1 MKALYL
7 PKRMRQGPEDNKWF
21 ANLAVLPDCFQ
32 RRLLMGRKVILA
44 LFLGLALVTLVV
56 PVFAQGEAGAAGAAK
71 PAVDQW
77 LLISACFG
85 MALAAAGCG
94 YAQSRALGAACE
106 GVSRNPGAT
115 DTIRIF
121 IFLGL
126 AFIEFL
132 ALLTFVV
139 IMILLFR

>member
-1 MKALYL
+1 
-7 PKRMRQGPEDNKWF
+7 
-21 ANLAVLPDCFQ
+21 
-32 RRLLMGRKVILA
+32 MGRKLILA
-44 LFLGLALVTLVV
+44 ALLGLMLLFLVV
-56 PVFAQGEAGAAGAAK
+56 PVFAQGGTEAAK
-71 PAVDQW
+71 APKDQW
-77 LLISACFG
+77 LLISSGFG

-94 YAQSRALGAACE
+94 YAQSRALAAACE

-139 IMILLFR
+139 IMLLLFF

>member
-1 MKALYL
+1 M
-7 PKRMRQGPEDNKWF
+7 
-21 ANLAVLPDCFQ
+21 LAVL
-32 RRLLMGRKVILA
+32 
-44 LFLGLALVTLVV
+44 LGLTLLVLVV
-56 PVFAQGEAGAAGAAK
+56 PVFAQGETGAAAAPK
-71 PAVDQW
+71 DQW
-77 LLISACFG
+77 LLISSAFG

-94 YAQSRALGAACE
+94 YAQSRALAAACE

-139 IMILLFR
+139 IMLLLF

>member
-1 MKALYL
+1 MSRKLV
-7 PKRMRQGPEDNKWF
+7 
-21 ANLAVLPDCFQ
+21 LAVLVG
-32 RRLLMGRKVILA
+32 MVM
-44 LFLGLALVTLVV
+44 LGLAL
-56 PVFAQGEAGAAGAAK
+56 PVFAQAEPGAA
-71 PAVDQW
+71 PAEKNMW
-77 LLISACFG
+77 LLITSGFS

-94 YAQSRALGAACE
+94 YAQSRALQGACL

-121 IFLGL
+121 TFLGL

-139 IMILLFR
+139 IMLLLYA

>member
-1 MKALYL
+1 MGRKLI
-7 PKRMRQGPEDNKWF
+7 
-21 ANLAVLPDCFQ
+21 LAVL
-32 RRLLMGRKVILA
+32 
-44 LFLGLALVTLVV
+44 LGLVLVTLVI
-56 PVFAQGEAGAAGAAK
+56 PVFAQGDTSAAAGAKAPK
-71 PAVDQW
+71 DQW
-77 LLISACFG
+77 LLISAGFG

-94 YAQSRALGAACE
+94 YAQSRALAAACE

-139 IMILLFR
+139 IMLLLFS

>member
-1 MKALYL
+1 MARKLI
-7 PKRMRQGPEDNKWF
+7 
-21 ANLAVLPDCFQ
+21 LAVL
-32 RRLLMGRKVILA
+32 LGLVLVILA
-44 LFLGLALVTLVV
+44 A
-56 PVFAQGEAGAAGAAK
+56 PVFAQGETSAAGGATG
-71 PAVDQW
+71 PAPQW

-94 YAQSRALGAACE
+94 YAQSKALAAACE

-139 IMILLFR
+139 IMILVFK

>member
-1 MKALYL
+1 
-7 PKRMRQGPEDNKWF
+7 
-21 ANLAVLPDCFQ
+21 
-32 RRLLMGRKVILA
+32 MGRKFILA
-44 LFLGLALVTLVV
+44 AMFALLLLIFATT
-56 PVFAQGEAGAAGAAK
+56 VFAQGEAGAGAPAGQK
-71 PAVDQW
+71 SQW
-77 LLISACFG
+77 LLISSGFA
-85 MALAAAGCG
+85 MAIAAAGCG
-94 YAQSRALGAACE
+94 YAQSRALQGACE

-139 IMILLFR
+139 VILLMYG

>member
-1 MKALYL
+1 
-7 PKRMRQGPEDNKWF
+7 
-21 ANLAVLPDCFQ
+21 
-32 RRLLMGRKVILA
+32 MGRKLLPAVL
-44 LFLGLALVTLVV
+44 LGLVLLILVV
-56 PVFAQGEAGAAGAAK
+56 PVFAQGENAAASAPK
-71 PAVDQW
+71 DQW
-77 LLISACFG
+77 LLISAGFG

-94 YAQSRALGAACE
+94 YAQSRALAAACE

-139 IMILLFR
+139 IMLLLFV

>member
-1 MKALYL
+1 MA
-7 PKRMRQGPEDNKWF
+7 
-21 ANLAVLPDCFQ
+21 
-32 RRLLMGRKVILA
+32 RRLILVLLLGMLFLILA
-44 LFLGLALVTLVV
+44 A
-56 PVFAQGEAGAAGAAK
+56 PVFAQGEAGGAAQGSN
-71 PAVDQW
+71 QW
-77 LLISACFG
+77 LIITSGFS

-94 YAQSRALGAACE
+94 YAQSRALTAACE

-139 IMILLFR
+139 IILLLTR

>member
-1 MKALYL
+1 MSRKSILL
-7 PKRMRQGPEDNKWF
+7 WMI
-21 ANLAVLPDCFQ
+21 AVT
-32 RRLLMGRKVILA
+32 LLMSA
-44 LFLGLALVTLVV
+44 A
-56 PVFAQGEAGAAGAAK
+56 PVFAQAEGGAAAPEGK
-71 PAVDQW
+71 SQW
-77 LLISACFG
+77 LLIASAFG

-94 YAQSRALGAACE
+94 YAQSRALTAACE

-139 IMILLFR
+139 IILLIYG

>member
-1 MKALYL
+1 M
-7 PKRMRQGPEDNKWF
+7 G
-21 ANLAVLPDCFQ
+21 
-32 RRLLMGRKVILA
+32 RRSILLLMIAVMLLA
-44 LFLGLALVTLVV
+44 AAV
-56 PVFAQGEAGAAGAAK
+56 PAFAQPETGAAAAK
-71 PAVDQW
+71 EKSQW
-77 LLISACFG
+77 LLIASAFG

-94 YAQSRALGAACE
+94 YAQSRALTAACE

-139 IMILLFR
+139 VILLIYG

>member
-1 MKALYL
+1 MGRKL
-7 PKRMRQGPEDNKWF
+7 M
-21 ANLAVLPDCFQ
+21 LAVL
-32 RRLLMGRKVILA
+32 
-44 LFLGLALVTLVV
+44 LGLTLLVLVV
-56 PVFAQGEAGAAGAAK
+56 PVFAQNETTAAK
-71 PAVDQW
+71 APKDQW
-77 LLISACFG
+77 LLISSGFG

-94 YAQSRALGAACE
+94 YAQSRALAAACE

-139 IMILLFR
+139 IMLLLFF

>member
-1 MKALYL
+1 
-7 PKRMRQGPEDNKWF
+7 
-21 ANLAVLPDCFQ
+21 
-32 RRLLMGRKVILA
+32 MGRKSVLALMIAVIL
-44 LFLGLALVTLVV
+44 VV
-56 PVFAQGEAGAAGAAK
+56 WVLPVFAQSEAGAAAK
-71 PAVDQW
+71 GKSQW
-77 LLISACFG
+77 LLIASAFG

-94 YAQSRALGAACE
+94 YAQSRALTAACE

-139 IMILLFR
+139 IILLIYG

>member
-1 MKALYL
+1 M
-7 PKRMRQGPEDNKWF
+7 N
-21 ANLAVLPDCFQ
+21 
-32 RRLLMGRKVILA
+32 RRLATIFLLGTAA
-44 LFLGLALVTLVV
+44 LLIAAPL
-56 PVFAQGEAGAAGAAK
+56 FAQGETTAAPAAGGGTS
-71 PAVDQW
+71 QW
-77 LLISACFG
+77 LLITSGFS

-94 YAQSRALGAACE
+94 YAQSRALTAACE

-121 IFLGL
+121 TFLGL

-139 IMILLFR
+139 IMLLLYR

>member
-1 MKALYL
+1 
-7 PKRMRQGPEDNKWF
+7 
-21 ANLAVLPDCFQ
+21 
-32 RRLLMGRKVILA
+32 MGRKTLLA
-44 LFLGLALVTLVV
+44 LLVGLIVLTMVA
-56 PVFAQGEAGAAGAAK
+56 PAFAQGEAAAGQGAK
-71 PAVDQW
+71 SQW
-77 LLISACFG
+77 LLISSGFG

-94 YAQSRALGAACE
+94 YAQSRALAAACE

-139 IMILLFR
+139 IMMLLFL

>member
-1 MKALYL
+1 
-7 PKRMRQGPEDNKWF
+7 MRK
-21 ANLAVLPDCFQ
+21 L
-32 RRLLMGRKVILA
+32 ILA
-44 LFLGLALVTLVV
+44 GLLGMLVLSLAA
-56 PVFAQGEAGAAGAAK
+56 PVFAQEGGTAAAAA
-71 PAVDQW
+71 PERNVW
-77 LLISACFG
+77 LLVTAGFS
-85 MALAAAGCG
+85 MAIAAAGCG
-94 YAQSRALGAACE
+94 YAQSRALAGACD

-139 IMILLFR
+139 IMLLLYA

>member
-1 MKALYL
+1 MVRKLSLAAL
-7 PKRMRQGPEDNKWF
+7 
-21 ANLAVLPDCFQ
+21 
-32 RRLLMGRKVILA
+32 
-44 LFLGLALVTLVV
+44 LALVLVTLAL
-56 PVFAQGEAGAAGAAK
+56 PVFAQGETAAPAGAQGGK
-71 PAVDQW
+71 DQW
-77 LLISACFG
+77 LLISAGFG

-94 YAQSRALGAACE
+94 YAQSRALAAACE

-139 IMILLFR
+139 IMLLLFA

>member
-1 MKALYL
+1 
-7 PKRMRQGPEDNKWF
+7 
-21 ANLAVLPDCFQ
+21 
-32 RRLLMGRKVILA
+32 MGRKSVFILMITVIL
-44 LFLGLALVTLVV
+44 FVCVV
-56 PVFAQGEAGAAGAAK
+56 PALAQSEAGAAAAPVK
-71 PAVDQW
+71 SQW
-77 LLISACFG
+77 LLIASAFG

-94 YAQSRALGAACE
+94 YAQSRALTAACE

-139 IMILLFR
+139 VILLIYG

>member
-1 MKALYL
+1 MVRKSAIMILSGTAL
-7 PKRMRQGPEDNKWF
+7 
-21 ANLAVLPDCFQ
+21 
-32 RRLLMGRKVILA
+32 LLIA
-44 LFLGLALVTLVV
+44 A
-56 PVFAQGEAGAAGAAK
+56 PVFAQGEAGA
-71 PAVDQW
+71 PAESSSQW
-77 LLISACFG
+77 LLITSGFS

-94 YAQSRALGAACE
+94 YAQSKALTAACE

-139 IMILLFR
+139 VMLLLFR